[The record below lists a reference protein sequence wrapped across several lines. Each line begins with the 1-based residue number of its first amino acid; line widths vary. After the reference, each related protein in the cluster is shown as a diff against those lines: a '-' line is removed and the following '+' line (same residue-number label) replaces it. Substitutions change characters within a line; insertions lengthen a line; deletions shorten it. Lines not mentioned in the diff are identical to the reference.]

1 MASLGQEAKQG
12 QARGPNPDRYEQGLA
27 IGAVPLLVAVLVAV
41 GRGRA
46 QWLLVPAVVWLHLI
60 PVTVALALTPVILL
74 RRRGDRLHRRLGW
87 VWAAAMAM
95 AALASFAVRT
105 ITPGRFSLIHLLSVY
120 VLIQLPALICA
131 ARRHDIARHRKIV
144 RGMVTGALLI
154 AGFFTFPFHRLL
166 GQWLL
171 G

>member
-1 MASLGQEAKQG
+1 MQG
-12 QARGPNPDRYEQGLA
+12 QAQGQAQGPGADRYERGLA
-27 IGAVPLLVAVLVAV
+27 AGALLLLVAVLIAVA
-41 GRGRA
+41 RGRA
-46 QWLLVPAVVWLHLI
+46 QWPLVPAVVWLHLI
-60 PVTVALALTPVILL
+60 PVTIALALTPVILL
-74 RRRGDRLHRRLGW
+74 RRRGDRLHRRIGW
-87 VWAAAMAM
+87 VWAVAMAV
-95 AALASFAVRT
+95 AALSSFAVQA

-120 VLIQLPALICA
+120 VLIQLPRLIGA